1 MATQAKSVEKYNTAI
16 LQLFEIIL
24 SLNEGQQEQLLKL
37 TEDLFIKEKR
47 VNNRKSCHIPIYYA
61 TSDKVYSSHVKNI
74 NPTGVFIKSEK
85 PLPNGEEILM
95 AFKLDGFKK
104 PLKVSGE
111 VVHAS
116 DGGIGVK
123 FKNINQDVAD
133 KLKSVVAQMHE
144 RAI

>member
-1 MATQAKSVEKYNTAI
+1 MGTQAKQVEKYNTAI
-16 LQLFEIIL
+16 LKLFEIIL
-24 SLNEGQQEQLLKL
+24 SLNVGQQEQLLKL

-47 VNNRKSCHIPIYYA
+47 SNNRKSCNIPIYYA

-95 AFKLDGFKK
+95 AFKLDGSTK
-104 PLKVSGE
+104 PLKISGE
-111 VVHAS
+111 IVHAS

-123 FKNINQDVAD
+123 FKNLNTHTAD
-133 KLKSVVAQMHE
+133 KLQSLVSRMQS
-144 RAI
+144 RSD